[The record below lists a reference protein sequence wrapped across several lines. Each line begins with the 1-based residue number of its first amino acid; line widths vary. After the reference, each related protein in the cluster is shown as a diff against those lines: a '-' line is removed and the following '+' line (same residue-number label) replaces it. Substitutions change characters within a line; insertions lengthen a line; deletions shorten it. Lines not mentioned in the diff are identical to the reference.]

1 MKRFIAI
8 FLIFSFTGLTAFAAD
23 PATTRDKTAKGA
35 VIGAVAGGIIGA
47 VVGNNRGKGNAKRGT
62 IVGAVA
68 GTAIGAGIGAMMDR
82 QERELRQIE
91 GVNVSRTADDELN
104 VSVRNEVLFDFDSS
118 SLRSSA
124 RSSLREMADV

>member
-8 FLIFSFTGLTAFAAD
+8 FLTVSFTGLTAFAAD

-68 GTAIGAGIGAMMDR
+68 GTAIGAG
-82 QERELRQIE
+82 LRP
-91 GVNVSRTADDELN
+91 
-104 VSVRNEVLFDFDSS
+104 FWY
-118 SLRSSA
+118 SA
-124 RSSLREMADV
+124 RDRTRRHSAGIWR